1 MNTDGI
7 ATCGAASCPATQSS
21 VFQPPFSPPTGD
33 AEVRHDRM
41 LAKRLAQ
48 MHHQFRTERY
58 PINPRFLPSTRAS
71 GVEPRQVL
79 QIGAVVVADAPHAV
93 AEHEVE
99 PQRHHRAVRAEQ
111 NAQRLLFRGNLL
123 PVLHH
128 PHRGLPAPR
137 APAQPRARLAPR
149 GEEHRLADVV
159 PAGIDEA
166 LLAPAV
172 AFSRPP
178 ERVFLDENRGGGP
191 GLADRRG
198 EGELEAV
205 PAGIELEKAERS
217 VAEQRRGVG
226 EKEVQLRNGET
237 EKRGERR
244 VGDRGIPRIRHQ
256 ARRRLGMSI
265 PAGMYRVRQH
275 GADSVGRERGVA
287 AEPAKQRCRVEG
299 NAQAV
304 APESEQFRVFAEK
317 PDRFEDL
324 GAISARSVRIPA
336 GVGRRGGRG
345 RECRGVRCGGRRG
358 GGGRRRRR
366 RRRGRRGGWNERCG
380 RRSRRNRQGKARLA
394 GQRRGGAI
402 GGRRRRRGG
411 GG

>member
-1 MNTDGI
+1 MQKF
-7 ATCGAASCPATQSS
+7 ATTGCSRNASRRCTISSGLNAT
-21 VFQPPFSPPTGD
+21 
-33 AEVRHDRM
+33 
-41 LAKRLAQ
+41 K
-48 MHHQFRTERY
+48 Y
-58 PINPRFLPSTRAS
+58 PRFLPSTRAG

-256 ARRRLGMSI
+256 ARCRLGVSI

-275 GADSVGRERGVA
+275 GANSVGRERGVA

-324 GAISARSVRIPA
+324 GAISARRVRIPA

-366 RRRGRRGGWNERCG
+366 RRRGRRGGWSERCG

-394 GQRRGGAI
+394 GQRRGGGI